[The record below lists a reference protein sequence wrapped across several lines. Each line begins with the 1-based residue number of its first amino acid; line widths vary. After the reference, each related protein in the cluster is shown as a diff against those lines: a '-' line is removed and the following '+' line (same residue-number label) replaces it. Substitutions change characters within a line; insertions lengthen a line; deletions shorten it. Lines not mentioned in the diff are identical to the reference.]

1 MSFNLI
7 CFCICGECFSHWI
20 QNQPIRQSRKFKVK
34 MADGVGNGVWLMQKR
49 YYCWGNYVYV
59 HRTVESEMSNGK
71 LDDSVG
77 LLLICS

>member
-1 MSFNLI
+1 M
-7 CFCICGECFSHWI
+7 
-20 QNQPIRQSRKFKVK
+20 K

-71 LDDSVG
+71 LDDSAG
-77 LLLICS
+77 FLLICS